1 MKPIH
6 LNLAARPYRD
16 YRPVYA
22 VVVAMSLLT
31 AFLMLNNVETYY
43 RYNRETRSTRAK
55 IAAVEMQTRRET
67 EKGQIAQNRLEQVD
81 VVRLDAQTKFIN
93 AKLAERAFSWSA
105 LLDQLESILGDD
117 VRLTSVSPTF
127 TEAGPIQLSLAFESK
142 DGDGMID
149 TINAM
154 HADPRFRNPFPS
166 NESQTQQGEYRFSLT
181 AEYIPDN
188 VNVNQTAAVKR

>member
-6 LNLAARPYRD
+6 LNLSARPYRD

-22 VVVAMSLLT
+22 AVVVMSLLT

-43 RYNRETRSTRAK
+43 RYIHETRSTRAK
-55 IAAVEMQTRRET
+55 IAAVEAQAQT
-67 EKGQIAQNRLEQVD
+67 EKQNAALAQRRLEQID
-81 VVRLDAQTKFIN
+81 VARLDAQTNFIN

-105 LLDQLESILGDD
+105 LLDQLETILAED
-117 VRLTSVSPTF
+117 VRLDSVSPSF
-127 TEAGPIQLSLAFESK
+127 TQEGPIHLSLSFEAK

-149 TINAM
+149 TINSM

-166 NESQTQQGEYRFSLT
+166 SESKSEKGYRFNLT
-181 AEYIPDN
+181 VQYLPDN
-188 VNVNQTAAVKR
+188 LSQVQTTAVKR

>member
-22 VVVAMSLLT
+22 AVVVMSLLT

-43 RYNRETRSTRAK
+43 RYNHETRSTRAK
-55 IAAVEMQTRRET
+55 IAAVEAQTQRE
-67 EKGQIAQNRLEQVD
+67 KQNAQIAQNRLQQID
-81 VVRLDAQTKFIN
+81 VARLEAQTQFIN

-117 VRLTSVSPTF
+117 VRLQAVSPSF
-127 TEAGPIQLSLAFESK
+127 TEEGPISLSLAFETKKS
-142 DGDGMID
+142 DGLIE
-149 TINAM
+149 TVNAM
-154 HADPRFRNPFPS
+154 HADRHFRDPFPS
-166 NESQTQQGEYRFSLT
+166 NESQTPTGYSFNITVQYL
-181 AEYIPDN
+181 PDN
-188 VNVNQTAAVKR
+188 LNLNQTAAVKR